1 MTRFALIG
9 LILLIFL
16 EGVSAAAPQETST
29 VPKEN
34 TLKQVQSDA
43 LKQVQG
49 LIAEG
54 KTAEAK
60 RILQE
65 FRRKNPD
72 NPLAIFYLAR
82 VEKDRNLAR
91 ALLKEVERLAGPD
104 LASEAAYMR
113 AEMLYAEGGL
123 SGAEEIFVKIVSEH
137 PSGPNYSDALY
148 RLGMIRLSRGDPDDA
163 LLRFRRC
170 RDTETDPFKKTLAR
184 VGIMECHL
192 ARRDWNRVLV
202 AAREVL
208 EGRDDASAL
217 TPRVL
222 EVIALA
228 WRELGND
235 DNAEKFTRR
244 ILTDFPRSY
253 QAHALREQSTG
264 SADMPSSSFS
274 SKKASSDSAG
284 SRSRFFGEPE
294 TGSSRK
300 GAADG
305 DTGRVSS
312 KVEGALDENV
322 EYSVQAAAY
331 EVRLNALKLY
341 NLLKGA
347 GFSARIEMKTAGDK
361 YRYLVR
367 VGVYK
372 TRKEAEDMV
381 NRMER
386 ETGVRGGVIILR

>member
-1 MTRFALIG
+1 

-16 EGVSAAAPQETST
+16 EGVSAVAPQETST

-34 TLKQVQSDA
+34 TLKQVQGDA

-82 VEKDRNLAR
+82 VEEDRNLAR
-91 ALLKEVERLAGPD
+91 ALLKEVERLADPD

-137 PSGPNYSDALY
+137 PSGPSYSDALY

-163 LLRFRRC
+163 LLQFRRC
-170 RDTETDPFKKTLAR
+170 RDIETDPFKKTLAR
-184 VGIMECHL
+184 AGIMECHL

-222 EVIALA
+222 ELIALA

-253 QAHALREQSTG
+253 QAHALREQLTG
-264 SADMPSSSFS
+264 SADMPSSSFGT
-274 SKKASSDSAG
+274 KKASSDSAG

-294 TGSSRK
+294 TGSGRK

-322 EYSVQAAAY
+322 EYAVQAAAY

-341 NLLKGA
+341 NRLKGA

-372 TRKEAEDMV
+372 TRKEADDMV

-386 ETGVRGGVIILR
+386 ETGVRGSVIILR